1 MIMIAV
7 NRHWLSAICFMWLGT
22 ILAQSEHLQGLQTS
36 NAYSSKLCRYQ
47 RDGLQCTILQ
57 SHRGRMSR
65 YHALLSSRIRKGGGP
80 GCNTRNGPKPHS
92 SNRARMGDFSCS
104 LPLAEI
110 FGIIFRTTGPN
121 LPNWYLR
128 PYAGRFLNTNTV
140 SLSAAP
146 LEWPEERERE
156 TRYHL
161 EDGGYH
167 LLEMRLDGTGVYSSA
182 WPLLWRSPLCL
193 TNGPQGLKGYKTKI
207 LNIKLN

>member
-22 ILAQSEHLQGLQTS
+22 ILAQSEHLQGLYTS

-128 PYAGRFLNTNTV
+128 PYAGRSLNTNTV

-146 LEWPEERERE
+146 LEWPEERARE

-161 EDGGYH
+161 DIISWRWGW
-167 LLEMRLDGTGVYSSA
+167 TGLGCILRQGRWCRGIWTVEIFNC
-182 WPLLWRSPLCL
+182 RSLVIVAVR
-193 TNGPQGLKGYKTKI
+193 YK
-207 LNIKLN
+207 